1 MRRKYANK
9 VHNEP
14 ELVLFVKLVYGFNKI
29 NSIMFYA
36 ENLHN
41 VNDKPFIL
49 SMSHPHQRYGRLIS
63 SVQDISMLN
72 LSI

>member
-14 ELVLFVKLVYGFNKI
+14 ELVLFLKLVYGYNKI

-36 ENLHN
+36 ENLL
-41 VNDKPFIL
+41 NDKPFIL
-49 SMSHPHQRYGRLIS
+49 SMSQSHPHQRYSRLIS
-63 SVQDISMLN
+63 SVRDINMLN